1 MEERNEVGEP
11 CWQSSCL
18 AKFSRCLGMPTEG
31 FEGEIL
37 FLLKRMKEM
46 KIQKGKLDG
55 RKKRILES
63 SRFEKE
69 LRKLEWT
76 VKYLGGGEGVYSPTM
91 RRDRECFWD
100 ELGPLKAFGIDRFLV
115 NEKWDCRFSGSRQCV
130 LPRPVSDHFP
140 ILLEGGGAL
149 RREWNRD
156 VFSRVEYRKNLA
168 LDQMEF
174 WDAKEKTNKLSLEEM
189 EAKREAREEYKKWC
203 EMLQNMDVGALEV
216 SFTKEEVYGTLLG
229 CSKDKAPG
237 PNGF

>member
-1 MEERNEVGEP
+1 MLGLANGIVEEETEDASERSLQEIMEERNEVGEP

-76 VKYLGGGEGVYSPTM
+76 VKYLGGGEGVYSPAM

-100 ELGPLKAFGIDRFLV
+100 ELGAIKGLWNRSWCVAGDFNVILSPEEHNREGSLNSDMR
-115 NEKWDCRFSGSRQCV
+115 RFSKV
-130 LPRPVSDHFP
+130 IEDLELKDLPL
-140 ILLEGGGAL
+140 IGGP
-149 RREWNRD
+149 
-156 VFSRVEYRKNLA
+156 
-168 LDQMEF
+168 
-174 WDAKEKTNKLSLEEM
+174 
-189 EAKREAREEYKKWC
+189 
-203 EMLQNMDVGALEV
+203 
-216 SFTKEEVYGTLLG
+216 FT
-229 CSKDKAPG
+229 
-237 PNGF
+237 